1 VRADRRN
8 AVRSNLKENTMKGTR
23 FTGRLALQLWAA
35 GLAAITLGCTAA
47 TGAGSASDD
56 AQPLLY
62 EAPTGPFVDVRANG
76 TGCPAGT
83 WRSEVSEDGTT
94 FSIMFDQYEASVGA
108 GSAFSIKDC
117 TLGIQLAPGSSYAVE
132 SFTYRGD
139 ASLAAG
145 QRATF
150 SANYWF
156 QGTPAENRDIASDL
170 SGPLDNPFM
179 FVDAPAVEE
188 LQFSPCGVQ
197 RDLNVTTRVVLRNAP
212 GGSSAGSLV
221 LDSAEG
227 AGLEIKLAQ
236 RGC

>member
-1 VRADRRN
+1 MT
-8 AVRSNLKENTMKGTR
+8 STR
-23 FTGRLALQLWAA
+23 LSGRLALRLTAA
-35 GLAAITLGCTAA
+35 GLTAITLGCTAA
-47 TGAGSASDD
+47 TEAGSANDD
-56 AQPLLY
+56 EQPLLY
-62 EAPTGPFVDVRANG
+62 QAPTGPFVDVRANG

-94 FSIMFDQYEASVGA
+94 FSIVFDEYQASVGPGA
-108 GSAFSIKDC
+108 AFSIEDC

-156 QGTPAENRDIASDL
+156 QGTPAENRAIGSDL
-170 SGPLDNPFM
+170 TGPLDNPFM
-179 FVDAPAVEE
+179 FDDAPAVEE
-188 LQFSPCGVQ
+188 LQFAPCGVE